1 MSENILSSKTKSQ
14 LLAYF
19 ILNPHRYFSAEE
31 IRQQV
36 GARNLKDDLVFL
48 LKHDFIL
55 GDTRRGRRYYALNK
69 NAFIEPKLKSELVK
83 GSKKLNDA
91 VTKEIKKM
99 RGFEQAIYTG
109 FLKGHHKQVCDIL
122 LVGEFTQKAVDKFE
136 KSVQKI
142 IGDDINFA
150 ILSKEEFEYRKN
162 IFDRFVKDIFENE
175 HFVITKDKR

>member
-14 LLAYF
+14 LLSFF

-36 GARNLKDDLVFL
+36 GARNLKDDLVFM

-55 GDTRRGRRYYALNK
+55 GDTRRSRRYYALNK
-69 NAFIEPKLKSELVK
+69 DAFIEPKLKTELIK
-83 GSKKLNDA
+83 GSKKFQDA
-91 VTKEIKKM
+91 LTKEIKKM

-109 FLKGHHKQVCDIL
+109 FLKGYHKQVCDLL
-122 LVGEFTQKAVDKFE
+122 LVGEFTQKAIDKFE
-136 KSVQKI
+136 KTTQKI
-142 IGDDINFA
+142 VGDEIDYA

-175 HFVITKDKR
+175 HFVITKDKK